1 MTDRP
6 HWLLHESLLESGER
20 YGGKT
25 ALVVDGDPYPYA
37 ELFESSLRLARGLQD
52 LGLERGDRVVIHM
65 ENSWPCVLTIFATLL
80 GGGVFVLVNAQT
92 KGEKLAYIIGD
103 SEAAFLLTEGHLAR
117 MLPGAAEGLPSLH
130 AVICADPPADAPSL
144 VDLGELVRRSDP
156 APRSVVT
163 IPLDLA
169 SLIYTSG
176 TTGSPK
182 GVMMTHR
189 SMVFAVESVCSYLR
203 LTGDERILNVFPLS
217 FSYGLYQLLLAVR
230 LGATLVLERSFAF
243 PAQTLRRIAEHGV
256 TVFPGVPTI
265 FATLLS
271 LKEPPVSPT
280 VTRVT
285 NAGAAL
291 PPEFVPGVEQ
301 LFPNARLFLMY
312 GQTECKRVCYLDPE
326 LVRTK
331 PASVGKAMPG
341 TEAFVLLA
349 DGRPA
354 APGEVGVL
362 HVRGPHVMAGY
373 WRQPE
378 LTATVLREGPVPGE
392 RMLCTHDLFRTDED
406 GDLFF
411 VARSDDII
419 NTRGEKV
426 SPVEVEHVLYAIPGI
441 REAAVLGVP
450 DDVLGEE
457 VCAFV
462 VLDPG
467 VSLTEQE
474 IRHACRARLENV
486 MVPTR
491 IEFLAE
497 LPKTTTGKI
506 QKRELMVAER

>member
-1 MTDRP
+1 
-6 HWLLHESLLESGER
+6 
-20 YGGKT
+20 
-25 ALVVDGDPYPYA
+25 
-37 ELFESSLRLARGLQD
+37 
-52 LGLERGDRVVIHM
+52 
-65 ENSWPCVLTIFATLL
+65 
-80 GGGVFVLVNAQT
+80 
-92 KGEKLAYIIGD
+92 
-103 SEAAFLLTEGHLAR
+103 
-117 MLPGAAEGLPSLH
+117 
-130 AVICADPPADAPSL
+130 
-144 VDLGELVRRSDP
+144 
-156 APRSVVT
+156 
-163 IPLDLA
+163 
-169 SLIYTSG
+169 
-176 TTGSPK
+176 
-182 GVMMTHR
+182 
-189 SMVFAVESVCSYLR
+189 MVFAAESVCRYLR
-203 LTGDERILNVFPLS
+203 LSGDERILDVFPLS

-256 TVFPGVPTI
+256 TVFPGVPTM

-271 LKEPPVSPT
+271 LKDPPVSPS

-291 PPEFVPGVEQ
+291 PPEFVPGIER
-301 LFPNARLFLMY
+301 LFPNALLFLMY
-312 GQTECKRVCYLDPE
+312 GQTECKRVCFLAPE

-331 PASVGKAMPG
+331 PASVGRAMPG
-341 TEAFVLLA
+341 TEAFVLAA
-349 DGRPA
+349 DGRRA

-378 LTATVLREGPVPGE
+378 LTETVLREGPVPGE

-426 SPVEVEHVLYAIPGI
+426 SPVEVEHVLYGIPGI

-450 DDVLGEE
+450 DDILGEQ

-462 VLDPG
+462 VLDPD
-467 VSLTEQE
+467 VSLSEQE
-474 IRHACRARLENV
+474 IRRACRARLENV

-491 IEFLAE
+491 IVFLPE
-497 LPKTTTGKI
+497 LPKTPTGKI
-506 QKRELMVAER
+506 RKRELVVAEAVT